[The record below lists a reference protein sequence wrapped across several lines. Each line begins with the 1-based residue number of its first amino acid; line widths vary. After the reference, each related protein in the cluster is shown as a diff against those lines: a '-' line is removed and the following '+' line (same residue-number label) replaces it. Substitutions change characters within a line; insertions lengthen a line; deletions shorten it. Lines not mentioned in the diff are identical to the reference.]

1 MAYDGGDPA
10 RTAPPQSLPL
20 LPPALREG
28 GLVAGAPERAVAKHV
43 LIEKLNKSLMKIFL
57 SKLLVEQLLFALGT
71 PSPRRVPPG
80 RRRRRRGGP
89 GCGRQGQ
96 PVHVGSGQC
105 TAENGNGKRI
115 L

>member
-10 RTAPPQSLPL
+10 RAAPPQPLPL

-28 GLVAGAPERAVAKHV
+28 GLVAGAPERAVPKHV
-43 LIEKLNKSLMKIFL
+43 LILKMDKDLMKIFP
-57 SKLLVEQLLFALGT
+57 SKLLVELLFALAT

-89 GCGRQGQ
+89 GCGRQRQ

-105 TAENGNGKRI
+105 TAENGNGKSI